1 MSRCGGVKLI
11 NYLADSIFKLK
22 KTLNKR
28 RIVRSIS
35 APADLSYFL
44 YEVEYEVFNT
54 IAQGFDVA
62 EYKRVGLAQYI
73 DLFSN
78 LNAAIIDFCRQ
89 HADLLTE
96 INKLCKQV
104 IRHQVPDMQDDDLC
118 AWLLTIIFLKSIKAN
133 TKKRKENEV
142 EAGMLADELK
152 NVYDE
157 DEHWVDTPDPD
168 DYSTLGFGL
177 DQIVDTHYDIN
188 DAVLDVCVGAH
199 SIETKQ
205 RGLGR
210 AQNTKQ
216 NRIGADDTKA
226 QFTVSAAEFKGKFE
240 NYLLLFEVYTRL
252 FGVTLGKKTARRMV
266 ELLLQF
272 LEINGVISCESKVIY
287 QGGFKQ
293 YSVLIFP
300 GDFKKILPELVI
312 TPLGSVTLWLDDT
325 VLRYGGCTGALV
337 PLVVQNKYSTE
348 RSSINSSAII
358 SLDNIEHAVDLRM
371 LNKFKAEVCLK
382 YGVDLDDEDAASNIN
397 QIYQKQIN
405 DIKLK
410 ILEGSHEMQG
420 LKKNLSH
427 TIKFDFYSRLY
438 ILYRAEKK
446 LHKNNTSKEKKKFI
460 KTFIK
465 VYNK

>member
-1 MSRCGGVKLI
+1 
-11 NYLADSIFKLK
+11 
-22 KTLNKR
+22 
-28 RIVRSIS
+28 
-35 APADLSYFL
+35 
-44 YEVEYEVFNT
+44 VEYEVFNT

-142 EAGMLADELK
+142 EASMLADELK

-205 RGLGR
+205 RGLER

-216 NRIGADDTKA
+216 NRIGAAISTGVSKLSANFNRWENLDVAADSSPSEHLIPCAGCNWVLNFLIRADTLS
-226 QFTVSAAEFKGKFE
+226 VSDLVSQTKW
-240 NYLLLFEVYTRL
+240 NSI
-252 FGVTLGKKTARRMV
+252 
-266 ELLLQF
+266 ELSVFDALSS
-272 LEINGVISCESKVIY
+272 NSSSTSCESV
-287 QGGFKQ
+287 GPT
-293 YSVLIFP
+293 S
-300 GDFKKILPELVI
+300 
-312 TPLGSVTLWLDDT
+312 TSSVTMGVVVRDASNCLSFS
-325 VLRYGGCTGALV
+325 A
-337 PLVVQNKYSTE
+337 PLNVSFST
-348 RSSINSSAII
+348 NS
-358 SLDNIEHAVDLRM
+358 LHAVLP
-371 LNKFKAEVCLK
+371 VT
-382 YGVDLDDEDAASNIN
+382 GSLDDESWSSSRNFDSSSASSSSTASSS
-397 QIYQKQIN
+397 
-405 DIKLK
+405 
-410 ILEGSHEMQG
+410 ER
-420 LKKNLSH
+420 NLNSSSSSASPSSASENSSD
-427 TIKFDFYSRLY
+427 T
-438 ILYRAEKK
+438 
-446 LHKNNTSKEKKKFI
+446 TSSTKS
-460 KTFIK
+460 TTTSSS
-465 VYNK
+465 